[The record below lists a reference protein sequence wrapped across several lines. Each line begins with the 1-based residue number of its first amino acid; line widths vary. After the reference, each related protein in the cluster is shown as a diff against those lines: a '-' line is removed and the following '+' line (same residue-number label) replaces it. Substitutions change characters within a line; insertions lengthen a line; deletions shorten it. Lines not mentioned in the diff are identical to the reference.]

1 MDNLCK
7 AITNSKTQDAV
18 CYFLSG
24 RAAAAQASFQQY
36 CALITMMYNHLRKI
50 VKIPQPKT
58 GKNID

>member
-24 RAAAAQASFQQY
+24 RAAAAQANFQGY
-36 CALITMMYNHLRKI
+36 NLLITIMYNHLRKVI
-50 VKIPQPKT
+50 KIPQTKT